1 MSWPMSQYAWT
12 VAVLIDRAT
21 CPRAASMM
29 STTRAKSA
37 SSLTA
42 IADLLPAAARLRGIL
57 FTARLYDI
65 VVTATAKQVGPA
77 TATDRFGRPPV
88 EAGTPSCALGDPT
101 HAPEPS
107 VRRPR
112 PLRRRSRPRRPTLPS
127 PTAGVQQGPP

>member
-1 MSWPMSQYAWT
+1 
-12 VAVLIDRAT
+12 
-21 CPRAASMM
+21 

-88 EAGTPSCALGDPT
+88 EAGTPSCAVRS
-101 HAPEPS
+101 PS
-107 VRRPR
+107 SPSSPPLPPSPAHPPLPHRWCAARASPRRRRP
-112 PLRRRSRPRRPTLPS
+112 PVTLPRA
-127 PTAGVQQGPP
+127 TRR